1 MAERKLGQVVDRVTD
16 RLSPEEQLEVL
27 MDAYE
32 QPLYAFLVVVVGTPD
47 LAADCA
53 QDTFL
58 RAYQQLRRRRL
69 VSKSW
74 LYRVAHNRAMDEYR
88 RREREQRK
96 ITRLG
101 GHGETD
107 TMRDASDGGLH
118 MALLELSP
126 EEREI
131 LYLWAVD
138 GLSGQE
144 IGDLLGIRAD
154 AAHMRVS
161 RARRR
166 FKAAY
171 GGEL

>member
-1 MAERKLGQVVDRVTD
+1 MSERNLGHVVARVMD

-32 QPLYAFLVVVVGTPD
+32 QPLYAFLVAVVGTPD

-58 RAYQQLRRRRL
+58 RAYQHLRRRRS

-88 RREREQRK
+88 HREREQRK

-101 GHGETD
+101 DHGETD
-107 TMRDASDGGLH
+107 MAQGAGDGGLRR
-118 MALLELSP
+118 ALRELSP

-131 LYLWAVD
+131 LHLWAVD

-154 AAHMRVS
+154 AVHMRVS

-171 GGEL
+171 GDEL

>member
-16 RLSPEEQLEVL
+16 RLSPEEQLEGL

-58 RAYQQLRRRRL
+58 RAYQQLCRRRQ

-88 RREREQRK
+88 R
-96 ITRLG
+96 
-101 GHGETD
+101 
-107 TMRDASDGGLH
+107 
-118 MALLELSP
+118 
-126 EEREI
+126 
-131 LYLWAVD
+131 
-138 GLSGQE
+138 
-144 IGDLLGIRAD
+144 
-154 AAHMRVS
+154 
-161 RARRR
+161 
-166 FKAAY
+166 
-171 GGEL
+171 